1 MSRHDEDPRPDVEHP
16 DDARGAHN
24 RIGYFDVDET
34 DSSSERGAE
43 EPEVAEEVEQQGKPE
58 R

>member
-1 MSRHDEDPRPDVEHP
+1 MPDRKNDDDALTPERP

-24 RIGYFDVDET
+24 RLGFLDVDES

-43 EPEVAEEVEQQGKPE
+43 EPEVETEIE
-58 R
+58 RPD